1 MAFYSVKP
9 RARSLT
15 KRPEAAPGPDPYKP
29 GSKDYAERHRET
41 RRETPAGFIRVDLG
55 EPIEP

>member
-1 MAFYSVKP
+1 MAFYSIRP
-9 RARSLT
+9 RARSLIR
-15 KRPEAAPGPDPYKP
+15 RPKANPGPDPYKS

-41 RRETPAGFIRVDLG
+41 RRETSAGLIRVDIG